1 VVSVFFKPKLQIY
14 EHIFN
19 WRANLGVFSVVF
31 SNKII
36 VSLRLKTYKQIHK
49 KMGKQL
55 TVALV
60 AHDNRKAD
68 MVEWALHNA
77 ELLSKH
83 KLVCTGT
90 TGGLILK
97 ALREKNIDADI
108 TCMNSG
114 PMGGDAEIAAL
125 VVRNQINLAI
135 FLIDDLNAQPHEA
148 DIQMLLRQCR
158 VHNVPIAC
166 NRYSA
171 DLMITST
178 LWDKDDYVPSMPR
191 YVKFQ
196 R

>member
-1 VVSVFFKPKLQIY
+1 MS
-14 EHIFN
+14 
-19 WRANLGVFSVVF
+19 
-31 SNKII
+31 
-36 VSLRLKTYKQIHK
+36 
-49 KMGKQL
+49 KQL
-55 TVALV
+55 TIALV

-68 MVEWALHNA
+68 MVEWAMHNA
-77 ELLSKH
+77 ELLAKH

-90 TGGLILK
+90 TGGLILN
-97 ALREKNIDADI
+97 ALKEKGIDADI
-108 TCMNSG
+108 SCMNSG
-114 PMGGDAEIAAL
+114 PSGGDAEIAAL
-125 VVRNQINLAI
+125 VVRKQINLAI

-178 LWDKDDYVPSMPR
+178 LWDNDDYVPAVPR
-191 YVKFQ
+191 YIKFQ

>member
-1 VVSVFFKPKLQIY
+1 MK
-14 EHIFN
+14 
-19 WRANLGVFSVVF
+19 
-31 SNKII
+31 
-36 VSLRLKTYKQIHK
+36 
-49 KMGKQL
+49 KQL
-55 TVALV
+55 TIALV
-60 AHDNRKAD
+60 AHDYRKVD
-68 MVEWALHNA
+68 MVEWALFNM
-77 ELLSKH
+77 EMLSKE

-90 TGGLILK
+90 TGSLIEK
-97 ALREKNIDADI
+97 AFLEHGVKVDI

-114 PMGGDAEIAAL
+114 PLGGDAEVAAL
-125 VVRNQINLAI
+125 VVRHQIDLAV

-178 LWDKDDYVPSMPR
+178 LWDNEDYTPTVPK
-191 YVKFQ
+191 YVKFE

>member
-1 VVSVFFKPKLQIY
+1 MK
-14 EHIFN
+14 
-19 WRANLGVFSVVF
+19 
-31 SNKII
+31 
-36 VSLRLKTYKQIHK
+36 
-49 KMGKQL
+49 KQL
-55 TVALV
+55 TIALV

-68 MVEWALHNA
+68 MVEWAVHNA
-77 ELLSKH
+77 DMLSIH

-90 TGGLILK
+90 TGSMIRK
-97 ALREKNIDADI
+97 AFQEKGIEADI

-114 PMGGDAEIAAL
+114 PLGGDAEIAAK
-125 VVRNQINLAI
+125 VVRKEVNLAV

-178 LWDKDDYVPSMPR
+178 LWDNDDYVPTEPKYFYFKR
-191 YVKFQ
+191 
-196 R
+196 

>member
-1 VVSVFFKPKLQIY
+1 MN
-14 EHIFN
+14 HIN
-19 WRANLGVFSVVF
+19 
-31 SNKII
+31 
-36 VSLRLKTYKQIHK
+36 YKG
-49 KMGKQL
+49 MEKQL
-55 TVALV
+55 KIALV
-60 AHDNRKAD
+60 AHDKRKAD
-68 MVEWALHNA
+68 MVEWAVFNA
-77 ELLSKH
+77 DMLSKH
-83 KLVCTGT
+83 QLICTGT
-90 TGGLILK
+90 TGSLIQK
-97 ALREKNIDADI
+97 AFEEKGVKADI

-125 VVRNQINLAI
+125 VVRKQINLAI

-178 LWDKDDYVPSMPR
+178 LWDKEDYVPSEPR
-191 YVKFQ
+191 YIMFN

>member
-1 VVSVFFKPKLQIY
+1 MK
-14 EHIFN
+14 
-19 WRANLGVFSVVF
+19 
-31 SNKII
+31 
-36 VSLRLKTYKQIHK
+36 
-49 KMGKQL
+49 KQL
-55 TVALV
+55 TIALV

-68 MVEWALHNA
+68 MVEWAVHNA
-77 ELLSKH
+77 DMLSIH

-90 TGGLILK
+90 TGSMIRK
-97 ALREKNIDADI
+97 AFQEKGIEADI
-108 TCMNSG
+108 TCMNPG
-114 PMGGDAEIAAL
+114 PLGGDAEIAAK
-125 VVRNQINLAI
+125 VVRKEVNLAV

-178 LWDKDDYVPSMPR
+178 LWDNDDYVPTEPK
-191 YVKFQ
+191 YVYFK